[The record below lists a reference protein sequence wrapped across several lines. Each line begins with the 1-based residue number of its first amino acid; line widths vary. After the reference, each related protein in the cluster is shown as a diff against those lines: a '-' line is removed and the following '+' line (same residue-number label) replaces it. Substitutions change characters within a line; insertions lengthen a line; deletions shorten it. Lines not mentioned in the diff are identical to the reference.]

1 MGIGSVFGQLRLVRG
16 GTRGHSSYHGIAPA
30 RPSLASLLMS
40 SALALALNSFKV
52 ATTQAHASVL
62 APGQQPGAQAL
73 QDFSTPP
80 TVPLLAHSPYS
91 LSTQSTF
98 GSLLLPCPGA
108 PRLLSPSSLLM
119 HGSLDT

>member
-1 MGIGSVFGQLRLVRG
+1 MGIGAVFGQLRLVRG

-91 LSTQSTF
+91 LCTHSTF
-98 GSLLLPCPGA
+98 GPLLLPCPGA

>member
-1 MGIGSVFGQLRLVRG
+1 MGIGFVFGQLRPFRG

-91 LSTQSTF
+91 LSTHSTF

>member
-1 MGIGSVFGQLRLVRG
+1 MGIGFVFGQLRLVRG
-16 GTRGHSSYHGIAPA
+16 GTRGQSSYHGIAPA

-91 LSTQSTF
+91 LSTRSTF

>member
-1 MGIGSVFGQLRLVRG
+1 MGIGSVFGLLRLVRG

-91 LSTQSTF
+91 LSTHSTF

>member
-1 MGIGSVFGQLRLVRG
+1 MGIGSVFGLLRLVRG

-91 LSTQSTF
+91 LSTHSTL

>member
-1 MGIGSVFGQLRLVRG
+1 MGIGFVFGQLRPVRG
-16 GTRGHSSYHGIAPA
+16 GTRGHSSYHGIATVVTV
-30 RPSLASLLMS
+30 ASLLMS

-91 LSTQSTF
+91 LSIPRSALF
-98 GSLLLPCPGA
+98 SFLAPA
-108 PRLLSPSSLLM
+108 PRAS
-119 HGSLDT
+119 